1 MIVTI
6 VTTPTMEG
14 RDVVQ
19 SWMLCISTKSKAYI
33 NQGYNAQCSWFT
45 INAMQFKILNQLAM
59 HTVSALKI
67 GMTVA
72 ISCFNGTS

>member
-1 MIVTI
+1 M
-6 VTTPTMEG
+6 
-14 RDVVQ
+14 
-19 SWMLCISTKSKAYI
+19 KSKAYT